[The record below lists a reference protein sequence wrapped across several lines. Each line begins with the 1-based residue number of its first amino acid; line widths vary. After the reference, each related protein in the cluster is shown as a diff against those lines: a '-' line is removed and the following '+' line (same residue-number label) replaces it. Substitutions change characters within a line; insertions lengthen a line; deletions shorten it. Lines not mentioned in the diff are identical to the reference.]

1 MSLHSICVSPHSSCD
16 SRVSTPEMLSQI
28 KVQGEGENPLN
39 LSQTV
44 EVLTTRLDIL
54 SKKIDNTNR
63 TVMNLETHL
72 DHLTRQNEYL
82 NRRLSQCERD
92 TTHINNVLNQLPT
105 FDQIESLITRTL
117 AAQTGNILARMNNNE
132 ITTSCEPSTI
142 HPDLPM
148 SGNHDSDRRSM
159 AP

>member
-1 MSLHSICVSPHSSCD
+1 
-16 SRVSTPEMLSQI
+16 
-28 KVQGEGENPLN
+28 
-39 LSQTV
+39 
-44 EVLTTRLDIL
+44 
-54 SKKIDNTNR
+54 
-63 TVMNLETHL
+63 MNLETHL
-72 DHLTRQNEYL
+72 DHLTRQDEYL

-117 AAQTGNILARMNNNE
+117 AAQAGNILPRMNNNE
-132 ITTSCEPSTI
+132 ITENCEPSTI

-159 AP
+159 ALQYLHIMKTTITMTQVIHVSMTWTMLMQILLPLFLYLKLLHYQK